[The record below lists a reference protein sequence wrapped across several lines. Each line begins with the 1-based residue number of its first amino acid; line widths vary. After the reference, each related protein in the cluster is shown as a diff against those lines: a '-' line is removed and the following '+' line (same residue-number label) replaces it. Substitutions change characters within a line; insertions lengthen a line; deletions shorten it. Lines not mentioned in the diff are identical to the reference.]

1 MTKKPIPPRILA
13 VLVAV
18 AAVLTVALTILL
30 LAGHLFGRMGDEGG
44 RAVMDSIAIGI
55 GLFWIIDLV
64 CLLFALGIN
73 SLGDDS

>member
-13 VLVAV
+13 VFVAV
-18 AAVLTVALTILL
+18 AAVLTIALTILL
-30 LAGHLFGRMGDEGG
+30 LAGHLFGKMGDEGG
-44 RAVMDSIAIGI
+44 QAVMDSIAIGT